1 MSSSSS
7 RGSCSEV
14 WLASVRRGWF
24 LLNIILIEVGR
35 VTVDM
40 VHRVRGSQARMRSVE
55 RESPPSAL
63 SSLALHCM
71 CVDRGSGGPRED
83 TRSLRQTVQDTMSSA
98 TSAVLTDALAAID
111 RAATLAITTAQE
123 QATADAREARRE
135 RDEAA
140 KTLHA
145 CRLEEQAWK
154 EEANTWKTAAHQAQ
168 LTIEHHLETI
178 AQLRQEATQWKE
190 QCLRLEETSR
200 LEAVSWKEQ
209 FLRVEQERS
218 RLAQRVDDLVS
229 ERFSVKPQTSNSTT
243 HATPIMRHSNTRDLL
258 VSTSASVKSKA
269 PSSTLQT
276 RQLPRALPTP
286 TSENRANARLTAVQT
301 THSRGPSGVA
311 SVADRQ
317 SLLLRRVQAVVEVPI
332 KEESVDRDV
341 QKGMPPSASASSA
354 SASTSKFT
362 SVQTPVSKT
371 NQGVTRIK
379 RKSAP
384 QRLYVEVDESG
395 TSSDDMD
402 SAADSDDDELM
413 MGAEPKPKEIHSV
426 KHIRKPPAPAKESS
440 TKSTKAKKRKLASAG
455 ERMDPRS
462 RR

>member
-1 MSSSSS
+1 
-7 RGSCSEV
+7 
-14 WLASVRRGWF
+14 
-24 LLNIILIEVGR
+24 
-35 VTVDM
+35 
-40 VHRVRGSQARMRSVE
+40 
-55 RESPPSAL
+55 
-63 SSLALHCM
+63 
-71 CVDRGSGGPRED
+71 
-83 TRSLRQTVQDTMSSA
+83 MSSA

-178 AQLRQEATQWKE
+178 AQLRQEGERNGKNK
-190 QCLRLEETSR
+190 TSR

-229 ERFSVKPQTSNSTT
+229 ERFSVRFRPHFYNLRAKTFKYKGLTG
-243 HATPIMRHSNTRDLL
+243 IYGI
-258 VSTSASVKSKA
+258 SKA

-286 TSENRANARLTAVQT
+286 TSENRANARLTTVQT

-311 SVADRQ
+311 SVANRQ

-332 KEESVDRDV
+332 KEESVDREC
-341 QKGMPPSASASSA
+341 MPPSASASSA

-440 TKSTKAKKRKLASAG
+440 TKSTKAKKPG

>member
-1 MSSSSS
+1 
-7 RGSCSEV
+7 
-14 WLASVRRGWF
+14 
-24 LLNIILIEVGR
+24 
-35 VTVDM
+35 
-40 VHRVRGSQARMRSVE
+40 
-55 RESPPSAL
+55 
-63 SSLALHCM
+63 
-71 CVDRGSGGPRED
+71 
-83 TRSLRQTVQDTMSSA
+83 MSSA

-229 ERFSVKPQTSNSTT
+229 ERFSVRFRPHFYNLRAKSTFTVWPSSGKTSNIEFY
-243 HATPIMRHSNTRDLL
+243 HACHTNHETFKYKGLTGIYGI
-258 VSTSASVKSKA
+258 SASIKSKA

-286 TSENRANARLTAVQT
+286 TSENRANARLTTVQT

-311 SVADRQ
+311 SVANRQ

-332 KEESVDRDV
+332 KEESVDREV

>member
-1 MSSSSS
+1 MS
-7 RGSCSEV
+7 
-14 WLASVRRGWF
+14 
-24 LLNIILIEVGR
+24 
-35 VTVDM
+35 T
-40 VHRVRGSQARMRSVE
+40 
-55 RESPPSAL
+55 
-63 SSLALHCM
+63 
-71 CVDRGSGGPRED
+71 
-83 TRSLRQTVQDTMSSA
+83 A

-140 KTLHA
+140 KALHA
-145 CRLEEQAWK
+145 CRLEEQAWR

-229 ERFSVKPQTSNSTT
+229 ERFSVRLPHFCNLRAKSTFTVRPSSGKTSNIEFY
-243 HATPIMRHSNTRDLL
+243 HAHHTNHEAFKYKGLAGFWGI
-258 VSTSASVKSKA
+258 SASVKSKA
-269 PSSTLQT
+269 PSSALQA

-286 TSENRANARLTAVQT
+286 TSENRTNARLTTVQT

-341 QKGMPPSASASSA
+341 QKGMPPSASTSSA

-395 TSSDDMD
+395 GSSDDMD
-402 SAADSDDDELM
+402 SVADSDDDELM
-413 MGAEPKPKEIHSV
+413 MGADPKPKDIHSV
-426 KHIRKPPAPAKESS
+426 KPIRKPPAPAKESS
-440 TKSTKAKKRKLASAG
+440 TQSTKAKKRKLVSTG
-455 ERMDPRS
+455 ERKGARS